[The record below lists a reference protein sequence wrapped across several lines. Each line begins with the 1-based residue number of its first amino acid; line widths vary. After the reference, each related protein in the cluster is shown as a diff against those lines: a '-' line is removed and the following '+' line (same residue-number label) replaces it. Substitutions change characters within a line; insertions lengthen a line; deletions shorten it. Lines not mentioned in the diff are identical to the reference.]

1 MVEMS
6 GANFPDVCKMKKVSS
21 NEKGFFSFA
30 GEKAGG
36 GGVWCWRREID
47 ETAH

>member
-1 MVEMS
+1 
-6 GANFPDVCKMKKVSS
+6 MKKVSS

-36 GGVWCWRREID
+36 GVWYWRREID

>member
-1 MVEMS
+1 MGGS
-6 GANFPDVCKMKKVSS
+6 AL

-36 GGVWCWRREID
+36 GVWYWRREID
-47 ETAH
+47 ETFFIELNR

>member
-1 MVEMS
+1 MEFS
-6 GANFPDVCKMKKVSS
+6 CLS

-36 GGVWCWRREID
+36 GKGGWSREID
-47 ETAH
+47 ETVQ

>member
-21 NEKGFFSFA
+21 VSRARKLEEVCGIGGAKLMKPFSLN
-30 GEKAGG
+30 
-36 GGVWCWRREID
+36 
-47 ETAH
+47 